1 MASVPTQPILIPS
14 NSRIEYAMDL
24 DSLGFLVNEVK
35 SDFEPHQ
42 FWDHLGFTLD
52 LFKRGI
58 QHVITE
64 NGKFVLLIG
73 EILDSSNSIVARV
86 VSRLTGTL
94 ISMELALGPVTRL
107 RTRSLYADLSLSRKA
122 IEELRFWRGNFSHVW

>member
-1 MASVPTQPILIPS
+1 M
-14 NSRIEYAMDL
+14 
-24 DSLGFLVNEVK
+24 
-35 SDFEPHQ
+35 
-42 FWDHLGFTLD
+42 
-52 LFKRGI
+52 
-58 QHVITE
+58 
-64 NGKFVLLIG
+64 LLIG
-73 EILDSSNSIVARV
+73 EILDSSNSIAARD